1 MILPKLSL
9 RNLRRNPKNTAALVV
24 LVAAGVLL
32 FNCGEAMLGSA
43 ASGIQREYRDGYTG
57 DLAVR
62 ARFDRDFGIFG
73 FNVPVISEY
82 ETIPVLP
89 ETEAIR
95 GIVGACPSVAASA
108 SMVSGAA
115 MLETGRGYQA
125 KLAIFGVD
133 GKEYFSLFPSLSF
146 VAGTVP
152 SGKDAW
158 IILPR
163 TRVEEIEKAE
173 GRKLEIGE
181 KLQLVMAVRDS
192 FSIRAVSLAAIVEP
206 EAEKGEASLLAY
218 TDPTTIRSLLGLS
231 TGARKAAV
239 AEEDADVGAED
250 SSGIEDLFASP
261 AAEVAGEGMGLGLV
275 SKLLGEAREPTQV
288 IDPAK
293 GAWHFLLAKSAPGV
307 PPAKVIAEI
316 NAALRSSGIQ
326 AEAVGWLKVAGMN
339 AGILFLLKT
348 VFEIG
353 MAVLAAIVVLV
364 LANGLAFSVLEQ
376 TKEIGTMR
384 AIGAG
389 TSFVRNLFLLQSL
402 YISLAGAA
410 LGTILSWA
418 LLSALGS
425 VGIPIDNSYLL
436 LLFGSSSIKPGF
448 SPSAAFWGFASSG
461 LVALASSAYPITLAL
476 RTGIVQT
483 MEAE

>member
-1 MILPKLSL
+1 
-9 RNLRRNPKNTAALVV
+9 
-24 LVAAGVLL
+24 
-32 FNCGEAMLGSA
+32 MLGSA

-57 DLAVR
+57 DLVVR

-89 ETEAIR
+89 EAAAIK

-108 SMVSGAA
+108 LMVSGAA
-115 MLETGRGYQA
+115 MLETGRGYQE

-133 GKEYFSLFPSLSF
+133 GSEYFSLFPSLSF
-146 VAGTVP
+146 VSGKAP
-152 SGKDAW
+152 LGKDAW
-158 IILPR
+158 IVLPR

-173 GRKLEIGE
+173 GRKLELGE
-181 KLQLVMAVRDS
+181 RLQLVMAVGDS
-192 FSIRAVSLAAIVEP
+192 FTIRAVNLAGIVESATP
-206 EAEKGEASLLAY
+206 NGEASLLAY
-218 TDPTTIRSLLGLS
+218 TDATTIRSLLGLS
-231 TGARKAAV
+231 IGARKSIDEVPAA
-239 AEEDADVGAED
+239 GAEGD
-250 SSGIEDLFASP
+250 AGIEDLFATP
-261 AAEVAGEGMGLGLV
+261 AAKVASAEEGMGLGLV
-275 SKLLGEAREPTQV
+275 SKLLGDARAPTQV
-288 IDPAK
+288 IDPAN

-307 PPAKVIAEI
+307 PPAKAIAEI

-353 MAVLAAIVVLV
+353 MVVLAAIVVLV
-364 LANGLAFSVLEQ
+364 LANGLAFSVIEQ

-389 TSFVRNLFLLQSL
+389 SSFVRNLFLLQSL
-402 YISLAGAA
+402 YISLAGAF
-410 LGTILSWA
+410 LGTALSWS

-425 VGIPIDNSYLL
+425 VGIPIENSYLL

-448 SPSAAFWGFASSG
+448 SPSAALWGFASAA

>member
-1 MILPKLSL
+1 MILPKLSF
-9 RNLRRNPKNTAALVV
+9 RNLSRNPKNTAALVV

-82 ETIPVLP
+82 ETIPALP
-89 ETEAIR
+89 EEASIKA
-95 GIVGACPSVAASA
+95 ILDACPSVARSA
-108 SMVSGAA
+108 PMVSGAA
-115 MLETGRGYQA
+115 LLETGRGYQA
-125 KLAIFGVD
+125 KLAIFGVE
-133 GKEYFSLFPSLSF
+133 GPEYFSLFPSLSF
-146 VAGTVP
+146 VAGKIP
-152 SGKDAW
+152 STQSAW
-158 IILPR
+158 IVLPR

-173 GRKLEIGE
+173 GRKLELGE
-181 KLQLVMAVRDS
+181 KLQLVMAVGDS
-192 FSIRAVSLAAIVEP
+192 FTIRAVSLEGIVEP
-206 EAEKGEASLLAY
+206 EAENGEASLLAY

-231 TGARKAAV
+231 TGARKAKS
-239 AEEDADVGAED
+239 AEEPTEG
-250 SSGIEDLFASP
+250 SSSIDDLFSSP
-261 AAEVAGEGMGLGLV
+261 AAEAASEDEGMGLGLV
-275 SKLLGEAREPTQV
+275 SKLLGERHEATQV
-288 IDPAK
+288 VDPAK
-293 GAWHFLLAKSAPGV
+293 GAWHFLLAKTSPGASSAK
-307 PPAKVIAEI
+307 AIAEI
-316 NAALRSSGIQ
+316 NSSLRAAGIQ

-389 TSFVRNLFLLQSL
+389 SSFVRNLFLLQSL
-402 YISLAGAA
+402 YIAFAGAF
-410 LGTILSWA
+410 LGTALSWG
-418 LLSALGS
+418 LLFALGS
-425 VGIPIDNSYLL
+425 IGIPIDNSYLL
-436 LLFGSSSIKPGF
+436 LLFGSSSIKPIF
-448 SPSAAFWGFASSG
+448 LPSSAFWGIASAG
-461 LVALASSAYPITLAL
+461 LVALVSSAYPIALAL